1 MLFSNFATEPF
12 SLMGSSQFAYVIN
25 QSSDNVSVIDTGTNT
40 VVATISVG
48 NNPNGVAITPDG
60 NFAYVT
66 NQDINNVSKINIGT
80 NTVVAT
86 VTVGNTPRGIAITQS
101 PFEPTKNHA
110 TIAQEN
116 NISVANNTAIPLA
129 TNVVIN
135 GTDIIHSPGSTDITL
150 GPNHTYYVYYSVAGL
165 NLIAQSFVTQLFLGG
180 VGVVGSLSA
189 SVSGLSIAQQLTNT
203 QAVIINTGITS
214 SILQLRNISG
224 GSRTVAH
231 VTVTIIELI

>member
-1 MLFSNFATEPF
+1 M
-12 SLMGSSQFAYVIN
+12 IN

-135 GTDIIHSPGSTDITL
+135 GTDIIHSPGYTWPQSYLLCVLFCCRTQSDCSKFCHAIIFRRRRSGWLFISFCQWFEYRSTTDEYA
-150 GPNHTYYVYYSVAGL
+150 GRYHKYWYY
-165 NLIAQSFVTQLFLGG
+165 LIYTTTTKYLWRF
-180 VGVVGSLSA
+180 
-189 SVSGLSIAQQLTNT
+189 
-203 QAVIINTGITS
+203 
-214 SILQLRNISG
+214 
-224 GSRTVAH
+224 
-231 VTVTIIELI
+231 